1 MKISPAHRDAV
12 TILLEDL
19 WQELGAKVRRKTRL
33 LTDDSLQLSS
43 LSARRLVEKSLEED
57 LLHTGENANGPMT
70 SWEVYEVFRGRLL
83 GASPIQT
90 SDGVYYLNWPATEI
104 AELEKRMMTIH
115 SYSHRLKHGGLEA
128 LAGELPGVM
137 AIMLRVAEICY
148 ALREKWKQTKA

>member
-1 MKISPAHRDAV
+1 MELSPAQRDAV

-19 WQELGAKVRRKTRL
+19 WQELGTKIRRKTRL

-57 LLHTGENANGPMT
+57 LLRTGENVNGPMT

-83 GASPIQT
+83 GARPIQT
-90 SDGVYYLNWPATEI
+90 AEDVYYLSWPVTEI

-115 SYSHRLKHGGLEA
+115 SYAHRLKHGGLEA
-128 LAGELPGVM
+128 LTGELPGVM

-148 ALREKWKQTKA
+148 ALREKWKKKIA